1 MVRKIVIV
9 ARFGCSECLGFSYT
23 LESEHEPESLNDL
36 RNSDIN
42 TVPSRRQETTIMWSI
57 DMEFDHR
64 RGCDVIA
71 ISVAF
76 EQTHWA
82 DVDREWRL
90 SFTLAVCLIG
100 YYASAFHS

>member
-1 MVRKIVIV
+1 V
-9 ARFGCSECLGFSYT
+9 LGNLLYFET
-23 LESEHEPESLNDL
+23 EHEPDSLNDL

-42 TVPSRRQETTIMWSI
+42 TVPSRRQETTLMCPRSI

-90 SFTLAVCLIG
+90 SFTLAICLIRQ
-100 YYASAFHS
+100 YASMFHP